1 MEAALHGPCYSPTKE
16 SVAKKTKRELAQG
29 AWLQTL
35 RPMLHTNK
43 RKFSCRLIL
52 IFGFWILRGT
62 VRLYEEK
69 DPVKENQ

>member
-1 MEAALHGPCYSPTKE
+1 
-16 SVAKKTKRELAQG
+16 
-29 AWLQTL
+29 
-35 RPMLHTNK
+35 
-43 RKFSCRLIL
+43 LIL